1 MSDIGFITGMKVSL
15 EGEVGVVL
23 VPELDQPDFC
33 GMIRW
38 DTINEND
45 FEDWRGQFGTFIQ
58 LGGKVLNENYD
69 FKFINDDG
77 SKKNL

>member
-1 MSDIGFITGMKVSL
+1 MSNIEFITRMKVSL

-23 VPELDQPDFC
+23 APELDQPDFC

>member
-1 MSDIGFITGMKVSL
+1 MSNIEFITGMKVSL

-23 VPELDQPDFC
+23 APELDQPDFC

-58 LGGKVLNENYD
+58 LDGKVLNENYD

>member
-1 MSDIGFITGMKVSL
+1 MSNIEFITGMKVSL

-23 VPELDQPDFC
+23 APELDQPDFC